1 MPRRR
6 TLATVSNAGSR
17 GMGSP
22 SGAGKSRVPF
32 FGTIRSMLWVAWK
45 MLIGNRVK
53 YLGIVFGVMFAALLI
68 AQQSSIFCGLMSLTV
83 SQIRDVEGPG
93 IWVMDK
99 NVQFVDD
106 IKPLADTCLFRVKG
120 VSGVEWAVR
129 FYKGL
134 ARARMEEGDYHQ
146 MILLGMD
153 DATLVGAPEGVF
165 MGSIADLRKPDAV
178 IMDDAGYQLIWP
190 GEPFRLGRV
199 FEMND
204 RRAVLVG
211 LTKALRTFQSFP
223 IIYTRYSQAV
233 LFAPPERKV
242 LSFVLAQPQPGMDP
256 QEVCRRIEEQ
266 TGLQALTRNQFM
278 WKTIR
283 HFLMKTGIPVNF
295 AITVFLGF
303 LVGTAIAGQT
313 FYLFTVE
320 NIRQFGALK
329 AMGTSNWT
337 ILLMVLF
344 QAVQVGLVGYGIGV
358 GLAALFGWG
367 SRGFTKLAFFMPWQV
382 LAITAVAVFFIVLLA
397 SLLSI
402 RRVLVVDPAIVF
414 RG

>member
-1 MPRRR
+1 
-6 TLATVSNAGSR
+6 
-17 GMGSP
+17 
-22 SGAGKSRVPF
+22 
-32 FGTIRSMLWVAWK
+32 MLWIAWK

-53 YLGIVFGVMFAALLI
+53 YLGIVFGVVFAALLI
-68 AQQSSIFCGLMSLTV
+68 AQQSSIFCGLMLLTI
-83 SQIRDVEGPG
+83 SQIRDTQGPD

-99 NVQFVDD
+99 NVQYVDD
-106 IKPLADTCLFRVKG
+106 IKPLSDTELFRVKG
-120 VSGVEWAVR
+120 VPGVEWAVR
-129 FYKGL
+129 FYKGI
-134 ARARMEEGDYHQ
+134 ARARLEEGTYEQ
-146 MILLGMD
+146 MILLGID

-178 IMDDAGYQLIWP
+178 IIDAVGYKRIWP
-190 GEPFRLGRV
+190 GEPLRLGRV

-204 RRAVLVG
+204 RRAVIVG
-211 LTKALRTFQSFP
+211 ITTASKTFQSFP

-233 LFAPPERKV
+233 LFAPRERKV
-242 LSFVLAQPQPGMDP
+242 LSFVLADPSPGVP
-256 QEVCRRIEEQ
+256 AEEVCRQIEAQ
-266 TGLQALTRNQFM
+266 TGLQALTRQQFT

-283 HFLMKTGIPVNF
+283 HYLQKTGIPINF
-295 AITVFLGF
+295 GITVFLGF

-337 ILLMVLF
+337 ILCMVLF
-344 QAVQVGLVGYGIGV
+344 QAIQVGIVGYGVGV
-358 GLAALFGWG
+358 GLAALFGVATK
-367 SRGFTKLAFFMPWQV
+367 GFGRLSFFMPWQV
-382 LAITAVAVFFIVLLA
+382 LVITGAAVFVIVLLA

-402 RRVLVVDPAIVF
+402 RKVLVVDPAIVF

>member
-1 MPRRR
+1 
-6 TLATVSNAGSR
+6 
-17 GMGSP
+17 
-22 SGAGKSRVPF
+22 
-32 FGTIRSMLWVAWK
+32 MLWIAWK

-53 YLGIVFGVMFAALLI
+53 YLGIVFGVVFAALLI
-68 AQQSSIFCGLMSLTV
+68 AQQSSIFCGLMLLTI
-83 SQIRDVEGPG
+83 SQIRDTQGPD

-99 NVQFVDD
+99 NVQYVDD
-106 IKPLADTCLFRVKG
+106 IKPLSDTELFRVKG
-120 VSGVEWAVR
+120 VPGVEWAVR
-129 FYKGL
+129 FYKGI
-134 ARARMEEGDYHQ
+134 ARARLEEGTYEQ
-146 MILLGMD
+146 MILLGID

-178 IMDDAGYQLIWP
+178 IIDAVGYKRIWP
-190 GEPFRLGRV
+190 GEPLRLGRV

-204 RRAVLVG
+204 RRAVIVG
-211 LTKALRTFQSFP
+211 ITTASKTFQSFP

-233 LFAPPERKV
+233 LFSPRERKV
-242 LSFVLAQPQPGMDP
+242 LSFVLADPAPGVP
-256 QEVCRRIEEQ
+256 AEEVCRQIEAQ
-266 TGLQALTRNQFM
+266 TGLQALTRQQFT

-283 HFLMKTGIPVNF
+283 YYLQKTGIPINF
-295 AITVFLGF
+295 GITVFLGF

-337 ILLMVLF
+337 ILCMVLF
-344 QAVQVGLVGYGIGV
+344 QAIQVGIVGYGVGV
-358 GLAALFGWG
+358 GLAALFGVATK
-367 SRGFTKLAFFMPWQV
+367 GFGRLSFFMPWQV
-382 LAITAVAVFFIVLLA
+382 LAITAAAVFVIVLLA

-402 RRVLVVDPAIVF
+402 RKVLVVDPAIVF

>member
-1 MPRRR
+1 
-6 TLATVSNAGSR
+6 
-17 GMGSP
+17 
-22 SGAGKSRVPF
+22 
-32 FGTIRSMLWVAWK
+32 MLWVAWK

-178 IMDDAGYQLIWP
+178 IMDDAGSQLIWP

-211 LTKALRTFQSFP
+211 ITKALRTFQSFP

-242 LSFVLAQPQPGMDP
+242 LSFVLAQPQPGIDP

-283 HFLMKTGIPVNF
+283 HFLAKTGIPVNF

-337 ILLMVLF
+337 ILLMVLS
-344 QAVQVGLVGYGIGV
+344 QAVQVGVVGYGIGV

-402 RRVLVVDPAIVF
+402 RKVLVVDPAIVF

>member
-1 MPRRR
+1 
-6 TLATVSNAGSR
+6 
-17 GMGSP
+17 
-22 SGAGKSRVPF
+22 
-32 FGTIRSMLWVAWK
+32 MLWVAWK

-68 AQQSSIFCGLMSLTV
+68 AQQSSIFCGLMALTV
-83 SQIRDVEGPG
+83 SQIRDVEGVD

-106 IKPLADTCLFRVKG
+106 VKPLADTELFRVKSVPG
-120 VSGVEWAVR
+120 VAWAVR
-129 FYKGL
+129 FYKGI
-134 ARARMEEGDYHQ
+134 ARARLQEGTYEQ
-146 MILLGMD
+146 IILIGLD

-165 MGSIADLRKPDAV
+165 LGSIADLRKPDAV
-178 IMDDAGYQLIWP
+178 IMDEAGYRRVWP
-190 GEPFRLGRV
+190 GEPYRLGRV

-211 LTKALRTFQSFP
+211 LTKASRTFQSFP
-223 IIYTRYSQAV
+223 IVYTRYSQAV
-233 LFAPPERKV
+233 VFAPPERKV
-242 LSFVLAQPQPGMDP
+242 LSFVLADADPGVP
-256 QEVCRRIEEQ
+256 PEEVCRQIEAD
-266 TGLQALTRNQFM
+266 TGLQAVTRQQFI

-283 HFLMKTGIPVNF
+283 HYLAKTGIPVNF

-303 LVGTAIAGQT
+303 IVGTAIAGQT

-337 ILLMVLF
+337 ILLMVLS
-344 QAVQVGLVGYGIGV
+344 QAVQVGVVGYGVGV
-358 GLAALFGWG
+358 GLAALFGYAVARG
-367 SRGFTKLAFFMPWQV
+367 QSRLSFFMPWQV
-382 LAITAVAVFFIVLLA
+382 LAITGVAVFLIVLLA

-402 RRVLVVDPAIVF
+402 RKVLVVDPAVVF

>member
-1 MPRRR
+1 MGTMSLQLPPYQPLPAPTPGQELLRVAVADLQPTQLCVGLAEVRSR
-6 TLATVSNAGSR
+6 QRDFADESAAQRQRYLRGKPVPLVRSGDGALWMVDRHHRLRALVELEPQAEAFGYLVLGLAT
-17 GMGSP
+17 
-22 SGAGKSRVPF
+22 
-32 FGTIRSMLWVAWK
+32 
-45 MLIGNRVK
+45 
-53 YLGIVFGVMFAALLI
+53 
-68 AQQSSIFCGLMSLTV
+68 
-83 SQIRDVEGPG
+83 
-93 IWVMDK
+93 
-99 NVQFVDD
+99 
-106 IKPLADTCLFRVKG
+106 
-120 VSGVEWAVR
+120 
-129 FYKGL
+129 
-134 ARARMEEGDYHQ
+134 
-146 MILLGMD
+146 
-153 DATLVGAPEGVF
+153 
-165 MGSIADLRKPDAV
+165 
-178 IMDDAGYQLIWP
+178 
-190 GEPFRLGRV
+190 
-199 FEMND
+199 ND

-242 LSFVLAQPQPGMDP
+242 LSFVLAQAQPGLDP
-256 QEVCRRIEEQ
+256 QEVCRRIDAQ
-266 TGLQALTRNQFM
+266 TGLQALTREQFI

-337 ILLMVLF
+337 ILMMVLS
-344 QAVQVGLVGYGIGV
+344 QAVQVGLVGYGVGV

-402 RRVLVVDPAIVF
+402 RKVLVVDPAIVF

>member
-1 MPRRR
+1 M
-6 TLATVSNAGSR
+6 
-17 GMGSP
+17 
-22 SGAGKSRVPF
+22 F
-32 FGTIRSMLWVAWK
+32 WVAWR

-68 AQQSSIFCGLMSLTV
+68 AQQSSIFCGLMSLTI
-83 SQIRDVEGPG
+83 SQIRDVEGPE

-99 NVQFVDD
+99 NVEFIDD
-106 IKPLADTCLFRVKG
+106 IKPLADTALFRVKG

-146 MILLGMD
+146 MILLGLD
-153 DATLVGAPEGVF
+153 DTTLVGAPEGLF
-165 MGSIADLRKPDAV
+165 MGDLADIRKPDAV
-178 IMDDAGYQLIWP
+178 VMDDAGYKLIWP
-190 GEPFRLGRV
+190 GEPYRLGRV

-211 LTKALRTFQSFP
+211 LTKASRTFQSFP

-233 LFAPPERKV
+233 RYAPPERKV
-242 LSFVLAQPQPGMDP
+242 LSFVLAHPQPGHSAE
-256 QEVCRRIEEQ
+256 EVCRAIEAQ
-266 TGLQALTRNQFM
+266 TGLQALTRLQFM
-278 WKTIR
+278 RKTIR
-283 HFLMKTGIPVNF
+283 HFLAKTGIPVNF

-329 AMGTSNWT
+329 AMGTSNRT

-344 QAVQVGLVGYGIGV
+344 QALQVGVVGFGLGV
-358 GLAALFGWG
+358 GLAALFGW
-367 SRGFTKLAFFMPWQV
+367 STRGLTKLAFFMPWQV
-382 LAITAVAVFFIVLLA
+382 LAITAVAVFLIVLVA
-397 SLLSI
+397 SVLSI

>member
-1 MPRRR
+1 
-6 TLATVSNAGSR
+6 
-17 GMGSP
+17 
-22 SGAGKSRVPF
+22 
-32 FGTIRSMLWVAWK
+32 MLWIAWK

-53 YLGIVFGVMFAALLI
+53 YLGIIFGVLFAALLI
-68 AQQSSIFCGLMSLTV
+68 AQQSSIFCGLMFLTV
-83 SQIRDVEGPG
+83 SQIRDIQGPD

-99 NVQFVDD
+99 NVQYVDD
-106 IKPLADTCLFRVKG
+106 IKPLSDTELFRVKG
-120 VSGVEWAVR
+120 VPGVEWAVR
-129 FYKGL
+129 FYKGI
-134 ARARMEEGDYHQ
+134 ARARLEEGTYEQ
-146 MILLGMD
+146 MILLGID

-178 IMDDAGYQLIWP
+178 IIDAVGYKRIWP
-190 GEPFRLGRV
+190 GEPLRLGRV

-204 RRAVLVG
+204 RRAVIVG
-211 LTKALRTFQSFP
+211 ITTASKTFQSFP

-233 LFAPPERKV
+233 LFAPRERKV
-242 LSFVLAQPQPGMDP
+242 LSFVLADPSPGVP
-256 QEVCRRIEEQ
+256 AEEVCRQIEAQ
-266 TGLQALTRNQFM
+266 TGLQALTRQQFT

-283 HFLMKTGIPVNF
+283 HYLQKTGIPINF
-295 AITVFLGF
+295 GITVFLGF

-337 ILLMVLF
+337 ILSMVLF
-344 QAVQVGLVGYGIGV
+344 QAMQVGIVGYGVGV
-358 GLAALFGWG
+358 GLAALFGVATK
-367 SRGFTKLAFFMPWQV
+367 GFGRLSFFMPWQV
-382 LAITAVAVFFIVLLA
+382 LAITGAAVFVIVLLA

-402 RRVLVVDPAIVF
+402 RKVLVVDPAIVF